1 MHQTVDR
8 DGAELL
14 PVDARLKIAV
24 TRSPSRR
31 ERLNASC
38 ACIFAFGIGQ
48 EFCLLLITSFEIT
61 S

>member
-8 DGAELL
+8 DGAEFL
-14 PVDARLKIAV
+14 PVDARIED
-24 TRSPSRR
+24 RR
-31 ERLNASC
+31 DAQPLEKGAAQRQLR
-38 ACIFAFGIGQ
+38 GIGQ